1 MSPLVPLALF
11 GFLPLVFYLF
21 NRFPAT
27 RAVVVSFVLGY
38 LFLPQPGF
46 VGRFPIVS
54 GLPPYEKLSALSY
67 CVLLGI
73 LLFDSGRINSFK
85 PGWIDL
91 PILSWCLCP
100 VVTQLANGLSPI
112 SPTTGQI
119 ITWGVPYFIGRIYF
133 NDLAAMRQLAVGIF
147 AGGMVYVPLCL
158 LEMRISPTLHLRIYG
173 YHARIDFAQTMRYG
187 GYRPTVLLE
196 HGLWVGVWMMAA
208 TLLGILLWR
217 TATIK
222 KLWNYPMSW
231 LVPILIVTFVL
242 VKSTGAYLYLLMGIG
257 IWFTSRWL
265 RTALPLLLLSVALSL
280 YLYLGATGELY
291 RIPQVN
297 AFLVASENTD
307 NDRSASVAF
316 RIANEKLLA
325 AKAQQR
331 MMFGWG
337 DSGGNRIYDELGND
351 ISVTDSLWIIAYGQ
365 QGLFGLLSFTAMLI
379 VPSLGFVF
387 LRYPPSTW
395 SNRKVAP
402 AVGLALIL
410 VLYLLDSVLNA
421 MYCPVF
427 MLASGGL
434 AGLVLKEPETNRA
447 KRVHAVPPRRS
458 LAQQR

>member
-11 GFLPLVFYLF
+11 GFLPLVLYLF
-21 NRFPAT
+21 NRFPST
-27 RAVVVSFVLGY
+27 RAVVVSFVAGF

-46 VGRFPIVS
+46 VGRFPIVP

-100 VVTQLANGLSPI
+100 IAAQLANGLSPI

-133 NDLAAMRQLAVGIF
+133 SDLAALRQLAVGIF

-158 LEMRISPTLHLRIYG
+158 LEMRISPTLHLRLYG
-173 YHARIDFAQTMRYG
+173 YHARTDFAQTMRYG
-187 GYRPTVLLE
+187 GYRPTVFLE

-217 TATIK
+217 TKVIK

-231 LVPILIVTFVL
+231 LVPVLIVTFIL

-265 RTALPLLLLSVALSL
+265 RTALPLLLLSVAVSL
-280 YLYLGATGELY
+280 YIYLGATGDLY
-291 RIPQVN
+291 KIPQVN

-316 RIANEKLLA
+316 RMANEKLLA

-337 DSGGNRIYDELGND
+337 DSGGNRIYDEEGHD

-365 QGLFGLLSFTAMLI
+365 QGVFGLISFTAMLI

-387 LRYPPSTW
+387 LRYPPGTW

-427 MLASGGL
+427 MLANGGL

-447 KRVHAVPPRRS
+447 QRVRAAPPRRA
-458 LAQQR
+458 LAQQK